1 MTVAVLA
8 KQSGATPDAV
18 RYYTR
23 MGLLS
28 PTRNPEN
35 GYRQYKPSEVSWL
48 RFIRQAKT
56 LGYTLHEIQEIMHDR
71 DEGDSPCPRVRELLQ
86 HRIVENRHHLQEL
99 LELQDRME
107 AALVQWSDMP
117 DSKSEGPSVCH
128 LIESVISTNADGK
141 TYLKNTK
148 DH

>member
-1 MTVAVLA
+1 MMTVAVLA
-8 KQSGATPDAV
+8 KQSGATPHAV

-48 RFIRQAKT
+48 RYIRQAKA

-71 DEGDSPCPRVRELLQ
+71 DEGNSPCPRVRELLQ
-86 HRIVENRHHLQEL
+86 RRIVDNRRHLQEL

-107 AALVQWSDMP
+107 TALVQWSEMP
-117 DSKSEGPSVCH
+117 DSKSSGHSVCH
-128 LIESVISTNADGK
+128 LIESVISANADV
-141 TYLKNTK
+141 
-148 DH
+148 DSMH

>member
-1 MTVAVLA
+1 MMTVAVLA
-8 KQSGATPDAV
+8 KQSGATPHAV

-48 RFIRQAKT
+48 RFIRQAKA

-71 DEGDSPCPRVRELLQ
+71 DEGNSPCPRVRELLQ
-86 HRIVENRHHLQEL
+86 RRIVDNRRHLQEL

-107 AALVQWSDMP
+107 TALVQWSEMP
-117 DSKSEGPSVCH
+117 DSKSSGHSVCH
-128 LIESVISTNADGK
+128 LIESVISANADV
-141 TYLKNTK
+141 
-148 DH
+148 DSMH

>member
-1 MTVAVLA
+1 MMTVAVLA
-8 KQSGATPDAV
+8 KLSGATPHAV

-28 PTRNPEN
+28 PSRNPEN

-48 RFIRQAKT
+48 RFIRQAKA

-71 DEGDSPCPRVRELLQ
+71 DEGKSPCPRVRELLQ
-86 HRIVENRHHLQEL
+86 RRIVENRHHLQEL

-107 AALVQWSDMP
+107 AALLTWSKMP
-117 DSKSEGPSVCH
+117 DSKSSGHSVCH
-128 LIESVISTNADGK
+128 LIESVISPDAENEK
-141 TYLKNTK
+141 T
-148 DH
+148 H

>member
-1 MTVAVLA
+1 MMTVAVLA
-8 KQSGATPDAV
+8 KQSGTTPHAV

-28 PTRNPEN
+28 PTRNPDN

-48 RFIRQAKT
+48 RFIRQAKA

-71 DEGDSPCPRVRELLQ
+71 DEGNSPCPRVRELLQ
-86 HRIVENRHHLQEL
+86 RRIVDNRRHLQEL

-107 AALVQWSDMP
+107 TALVQWSEMP
-117 DSKSEGPSVCH
+117 DSKSSGHSVCH
-128 LIESVISTNADGK
+128 LIESVISANADV
-141 TYLKNTK
+141 
-148 DH
+148 DSMH

>member
-1 MTVAVLA
+1 MMTVSVLA
-8 KQSGATPDAV
+8 KKSGTTPHAV

-35 GYRQYKPSEVSWL
+35 GYRQYKPSEVNWL
-48 RFIRQAKT
+48 RFIRQAKA
-56 LGYTLHEIQEIMHDR
+56 LGFTLHEIQEIMQDR
-71 DEGDSPCPRVRELLQ
+71 DEGNSPCPKVRELLQ

-107 AALVQWSDMP
+107 AALLTWSSMP
-117 DSKSEGPSVCH
+117 DSKSSGHSVCH
-128 LIESVISTNADGK
+128 LIESVNSSDIEIKLT
-141 TYLKNTK
+141 
-148 DH
+148 H